1 MKRKKTAA
9 KKPGRTAAA
18 KRLAKSAKPV
28 AKRAVKRANGGGQS
42 KEPLVGHVIER
53 PNGFYVQA
61 PSGEESGPYK
71 TLAEA
76 EAELLAA
83 EVTEPDIEAGDLQE
97 AESDIGVNEWIDPE
111 TGGPA
116 EDSVPR
122 IEDH

>member
-1 MKRKKTAA
+1 MKRKTTAA
-9 KKPGRTAAA
+9 KKKARKSAA
-18 KRLAKSAKPV
+18 KV
-28 AKRAVKRANGGGQS
+28 AAPGNGQG
-42 KEPLVGHVIER
+42 KEALGHVIER
-53 PNGFYVQA
+53 PDGFYVQA
-61 PSGEESGPYK
+61 PSGEESGPYT

-83 EVTEPDIEAGDLQE
+83 EVAEPDLETGDLQE
-97 AESDIGVNEWIDPE
+97 AESDIGVSEWIDPE

>member
-9 KKPGRTAAA
+9 KSAKKPRKTSAKLAA
-18 KRLAKSAKPV
+18 KPRARRGNGAAKE
-28 AKRAVKRANGGGQS
+28 G
-42 KEPLVGHVIER
+42 LGHVIER
-53 PNGFYVQA
+53 PDGFYVQA
-61 PSGEESGPYK
+61 PSGEESGPYT

-83 EVTEPDIEAGDLQE
+83 EAAEPDIETGDLQE
-97 AESDIGVNEWIDPE
+97 AESEIGVNEWIDPE

>member
-9 KKPGRTAAA
+9 KKARNTSKVAA
-18 KRLAKSAKPV
+18 KAPAQRGNGDAKERP
-28 AKRAVKRANGGGQS
+28 
-42 KEPLVGHVIER
+42 GHVIER
-53 PNGFYVQA
+53 PDGFYVQA
-61 PSGEESGPYK
+61 ASGEESGPYT

-83 EVTEPDIEAGDLQE
+83 EAPEPDLEAGDLQE
-97 AESDIGVNEWIDPE
+97 AESEIGVNEWIDPE

>member
-1 MKRKKTAA
+1 MKRKKSAA
-9 KKPGRTAAA
+9 KTAKKSSPKLVSKVEA
-18 KRLAKSAKPV
+18 KE
-28 AKRAVKRANGGGQS
+28 Q
-42 KEPLVGHVIER
+42 PLGHLIER
-53 PNGFYVQA
+53 PDGFYVQA
-61 PSGEESGPYK
+61 PSGEESGPFK

-83 EVTEPDIEAGDLQE
+83 EVTEPDLEAGDLQE
-97 AESDIGVNEWIDPE
+97 AESEIGVNEWIDPE